1 MYFGQYQA
9 LSAVRRWGLLSHSQ
23 NAVRCLALSKRS
35 VQAPLKHVS
44 CMIHESWVLHA
55 MQLSML
61 CNYPCCTHFTM
72 HASHM
77 LYATHVSCRNTCVSC
92 TVYIEIFSVDTFLQ
106 ISLVSLHSQIKKN
119 TNVCLL
125 CILVSKNAKL
135 RAASFY
141 RLLCMWKFQPTV
153 QKFQQRR

>member
-9 LSAVRRWGLLSHSQ
+9 SSAVRRWGLLSHSQ
-23 NAVRCLALSKRS
+23 NTVRCLALSKRS

-92 TVYIEIFSVDTFLQ
+92 TVYIEIFSVDTFCEFHKLVC
-106 ISLVSLHSQIKKN
+106 IHKINNKTTNVSLL
-119 TNVCLL
+119 LL
-125 CILVSKNAKL
+125 CVVLSLFFFFAL
-135 RAASFY
+135 SFPITS
-141 RLLCMWKFQPTV
+141 L
-153 QKFQQRR
+153 